1 MTSEVDGMMSAT
13 RSMKTVMARR
23 LVITN
28 VMRSPDSGGR
38 QNAVTVKT
46 KMEKAQCKK
55 CLCQRIAKFYYYSIF
70 FLSFSLAE
78 IPPRDL
84 QITAYK

>member
-1 MTSEVDGMMSAT
+1 MDITGMTSEVDGMMSAT
-13 RSMKTVMARR
+13 RSINTVMASR

-46 KMEKAQCKK
+46 KMENAQCKK
-55 CLCQRIAKFYYYSIF
+55 CLCQRTARFYHHSIF
-70 FLSFSLAE
+70 FPFHWPKSHHM
-78 IPPRDL
+78 
-84 QITAYK
+84 TCK